1 MTDLLVVNSPT
12 QDFSKLDEYA
22 GSDLVLLLV
31 MDNNSLSGSFDESIE
46 GLQSKAEELRK
57 ELELRKIN
65 CKVVTE
71 WGDRNQAITNT
82 LLREKAKL
90 LSYT

>member
-46 GLQSKAEELRK
+46 DSSQKQRRGKE

-65 CKVVTE
+65 C
-71 WGDRNQAITNT
+71 R
-82 LLREKAKL
+82 
-90 LSYT
+90 